1 MRSALART
9 RPELWREKGYRN
21 GSILRIKMV
30 NFLTYDEC
38 EVFPGPKLNVVI
50 GKCALRHAVLPCA
63 GRRVRRLMRAR
74 RLPQALTARARAPSP
89 RPSAWRFAV
98 IPS

>member
-1 MRSALART
+1 MRCAAADRVDEQRTAHKITTEASFCSALART

-50 GKCALRHAVLPCA
+50 GNALAHKWRSS
-63 GRRVRRLMRAR
+63 
-74 RLPQALTARARAPSP
+74 ALNSMCDD
-89 RPSAWRFAV
+89 
-98 IPS
+98 